1 MGGAALRCI
10 EAARPATVHTACMS
24 DAPDDAAHPGLR
36 ATRGLEAMCAD
47 IAAHFRAT
55 AYCTGLT
62 EPGPRVWQALRAV
75 PRERF
80 VGVPWREQAWDDRA
94 LPIGAGQTIS
104 QPFIVA
110 LMTALAEPAPAHRVL
125 EVGTGCGYQTAVL
138 AQLAAQVVSLE
149 RIASLAELARAHL
162 RQLHVANV
170 ELHVADGWQGWPAG
184 APYDR
189 IVVSA
194 GPEEVPG
201 ALLAQLAC
209 PGRMVIPVGPGGAQ
223 ALRVIDRAADGRD
236 SEREVLDVRFVPM
249 PEGLE

>member
-1 MGGAALRCI
+1 
-10 EAARPATVHTACMS
+10 MS
-24 DAPDDAAHPGLR
+24 DAPGDAADRGLH
-36 ATRGLEAMCAD
+36 ATRGREAMCAD

-55 AYCTGLT
+55 AHRTGLV

-80 VGVPWREQAWDDRA
+80 VGAQWRALAWDDRA
-94 LPIGAGQTIS
+94 LPIGVGQTIS

-125 EVGTGCGYQTAVL
+125 EVGTGCGYQAAVL
-138 AQLAAQVVSLE
+138 AQLAAQVVSIE
-149 RIASLAELARAHL
+149 RIASLAELAREHL
-162 RQLHVANV
+162 RQLHVVNV
-170 ELHVADGWQGWPAG
+170 ELHVADGWQGWPAR

-194 GPEEVPG
+194 GPEEVPR
-201 ALLAQLAC
+201 ALLAQLAR

-223 ALRVIDRAADGRD
+223 ALRVIERAADGRD
-236 SEREVLDVRFVPM
+236 SERDVLDVRFVPM
-249 PEGLE
+249 PEGLEPGL